1 MSPLPTLIVEQ
12 ARGTDLVSP
21 KSQTSS
27 PVIPFP
33 DYVDLLS
40 SPHIESDVL
49 SNRFGVGHTVPSEF
63 IKETVIKL
71 AENGREKRHR
81 EEVRHEQAS
90 VLHISEEISS
100 MPYYPLQPLS
110 LWRHP
115 TKGNGR
121 YQSGY
126 VKLPPGRYNNWI
138 TGKGDEKNGEEVGA
152 GIPREATSR
161 VDPIWLVSNLASAA
175 SMSTVGIQMMGEGDG
190 SGAAMPQLD
199 PIRLASDLTAAAAR
213 RA

>member
-1 MSPLPTLIVEQ
+1 MSSLPTLIVEQ

-40 SPHIESDVL
+40 SPHIEPDVL

-63 IKETVIKL
+63 IKEAVIKL
-71 AENGREKRHR
+71 ADNGRKKRCR

-110 LWRHP
+110 LWHP

-126 VKLPPGRYNNWI
+126 VKLPPGSYNKWI
-138 TGKGDEKNGEEVGA
+138 TGKGVEKNGEEMGA
-152 GIPREATSR
+152 DILRAAISR
-161 VDPIWLVSNLASAA
+161 VDPIWLVSNLTSAA
-175 SMSTVGIQMMGEGDG
+175 FMSTVGIQMMGEGDG
-190 SGAAMPQLD
+190 SGAAVPQLD
-199 PIRLASDLTAAAAR
+199 SIRLASDLTAAAAR